1 MAFRLRT
8 RLLLSFFA
16 IIALFLITVSV
27 TTVMN
32 KRVSGLTGEILASQ
46 KRMEV
51 VQRLNLFAR
60 TANDNGA
67 HYLLAPD
74 HLKGG
79 FKSRFDETVQ
89 FLDKELV
96 RLREITTDPESLEQI
111 DQFAAKWSAAIAD
124 KKKLME
130 QADKKE
136 ITWSAAQER
145 YSKDSFDPIAF
156 SLLAFLKGEQAHIE
170 QYETDIQ
177 STNQRVQLVNYLLV
191 GTAIVLSAAIA
202 FLLSRY
208 LITRTRLLI
217 ESAGAVAEGNL
228 KVQELRFKGR
238 DELTELASAFNTM
251 TASLRSVIGSADQV
265 SLQVAASS
273 AQLQASAEQTSQ
285 ATEHIASIM
294 QEITDGT
301 ERQASQVGQ
310 NLSTINRLADKVQEI
325 TANGQAVL
333 QTVTNT
339 SNTAVQGKNDLT
351 NAIRQVRVIENSNG
365 KLAEV
370 IQGLQKQAVQIGNAT
385 KLILEI
391 SSQTDL
397 LALNAAIEAARA
409 GEQGRGFSV
418 VAQEVRKLAEQSR
431 VSADQIHGL
440 IAGIQQEASTA
451 AAEMEHGTLEVQKGI
466 QLIEVAGDSFEG
478 ILELIRQV
486 EHDIH
491 GVTTST
497 ANIMTD
503 TEEVVSGISV
513 ISRIAEENSSGTQS
527 VAASTE
533 EQLASMEEISA
544 SSSALASL
552 ADELKSLIGKFRL

>member
-1 MAFRLRT
+1 MALRLRT
-8 RLLLSFFA
+8 RLLLSFFS
-16 IIALFLITVSV
+16 IIALFLVTVTV

-32 KRVSGLTGEILASQ
+32 KRVSNLTNEILASQ

-67 HYLLAPD
+67 HYVLAPD

-79 FKSRFDETVQ
+79 YKSRFDETVQ
-89 FLDKELV
+89 FLDKELA
-96 RLREITTDPESLEQI
+96 RLREITTDQESLAQI
-111 DQFAAKWSAAIAD
+111 DQFAAKWTAAIAD

-136 ITWSAAQER
+136 ITWAAAQER
-145 YSKDSFDPIAF
+145 YTKDSFDPIAF
-156 SLLAFLKGEQAHIE
+156 SLLAFLKGEQAQIE
-170 QYETDIQ
+170 QYESDIG
-177 STNQRVQLVNYLLV
+177 STNQSVQLVNYLLV
-191 GTAIVLSAAIA
+191 GIAILLSVGIA

-217 ESAGAVAEGNL
+217 QSAGAVAEGNL
-228 KVQELRFKGR
+228 QVPPLQFKGQ
-238 DELTELASAFNTM
+238 DELAELASAFNAM
-251 TASLRSVIGSADQV
+251 TTSLRSVIGSADQV
-265 SLQVAASS
+265 ALQVAASS
-273 AQLQASAEQTSQ
+273 AELQASAEQTSQ

-310 NLSTINRLADKVQEI
+310 NLSTITHLAEKVHEI
-325 TANGQAVL
+325 TANGQAAL
-333 QTVTNT
+333 LTVTNT
-339 SNTAVQGKNDLT
+339 ADTAQQGKNDLT
-351 NAIRQVRVIENSNG
+351 NAIRQVRAIEVSNG
-365 KLAEV
+365 KLARVIEV
-370 IQGLQKQAVQIGNAT
+370 LQQQASQIGNAT
-385 KLILEI
+385 QLIMEI

-440 IAGIQQEASTA
+440 IAGIQQEAGTA

-478 ILELIRQV
+478 ILGLIRQV
-486 EHDIH
+486 EQDIQ
-491 GVTTST
+491 GVTAST
-497 ANIMTD
+497 GNIMTD
-503 TEEVVSGISV
+503 TEQVVSGISV

-533 EQLASMEEISA
+533 QQLASMEEISA
-544 SSSALASL
+544 SSGALASL